1 MEVRIATFKVS
12 IPKPGSDLKEG
23 NKKLILAVVWQ
34 LMRAY
39 TLSLLAQLGGDGKP
53 IEEKEIIAWTNTK
66 ASVAKFVKTYQILQ
80 LSDGGKSTQ
89 IKNFQ
94 DPANKNAMPIIDLID
109 TCAPGTIN
117 YQVVKTGS
125 GLSEEVRLS

>member
-1 MEVRIATFKVS
+1 MELEVRIATYKVS

-66 ASVAKFVKTYQILQ
+66 ASVAKFCKN
-80 LSDGGKSTQ
+80 LS
-89 IKNFQ
+89 NFT
-94 DPANKNAMPIIDLID
+94 A
-109 TCAPGTIN
+109 
-117 YQVVKTGS
+117 V
-125 GLSEEVRLS
+125 